1 MGEDVDSGPIVFG
14 YGASATIMN
23 IKAQA
28 VLGVPKAK
36 NTWALINLIG
46 IPINMGYK
54 KFYIFKQEPMLDLFM
69 LWGSVS
75 L

>member
-1 MGEDVDSGPIVFG
+1 MDVDSGPVVLG

-28 VLGVPKAK
+28 SLKSSKAK
-36 NTWALINLIG
+36 RTWAAMNIIG
-46 IPINMGYK
+46 LPVNIFNR
-54 KFYIFKQEPMLDLFM
+54 KFYIFKKEPMLDLFM
-69 LWGSVS
+69 LWGSVE